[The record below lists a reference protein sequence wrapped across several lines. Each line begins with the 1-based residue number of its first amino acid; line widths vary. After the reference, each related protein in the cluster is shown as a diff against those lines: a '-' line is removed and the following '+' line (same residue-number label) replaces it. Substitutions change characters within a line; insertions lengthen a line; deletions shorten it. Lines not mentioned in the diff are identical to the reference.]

1 MYKKQGGNMQDI
13 GRLLIKEIEA
23 DRFVEFDFIKSYV
36 ENYVKR
42 NKLKRYYTNLIP
54 SVPKRLLDSN
64 LICAYDPRTKNLHMD
79 DDRIIDAIIGTSYLK
94 DKEAYYTNDMIFIYA
109 IYLSYITHELTHI
122 KQNKIVH
129 SFSCAPQVQ
138 LLKDAFTVH
147 DKYYEF
153 YLSNHDDFIS
163 EHNANMEAIFEV
175 LDLLNYTNLLE
186 DKEILNKY
194 NSFMCSLIIK
204 PYQDV
209 ENFMICPASTFYSNF
224 KERDRFY
231 TLNKEMSKDNF
242 TRILYGM
249 PFDKKLYNKLKQIRD
264 KETEVPDVK
273 KLILRSGEYGKTI

>member
-1 MYKKQGGNMQDI
+1 MQDI

-23 DRFVEFDFIKSYV
+23 DRLVEFDFIKSYV
-36 ENYVKR
+36 ENYIKV
-42 NKLKRYYTNLIP
+42 NKLKRYYKDLIP
-54 SVPKRLLDSN
+54 SVPQELLKSN
-64 LICAYDPRTKNLHMD
+64 LISAYNAKTKNLHID
-79 DDRIIDAIIGTSYLK
+79 DDRLIDSIIKTTYLK

-129 SFSCAPQVQ
+129 PFSYTPQLQ

-147 DKYYEF
+147 NKYYEF

-175 LDLLNYTNLLE
+175 LDLLNNTNMLE
-186 DKEILNKY
+186 DKDVLNQY
-194 NSFMCSLIIK
+194 NSFMCGLIIK
-204 PYQDV
+204 PYQAI

-231 TLNKEMSKDNF
+231 TLDKEMSKSNF
-242 TRILYGM
+242 IRILYGM
-249 PFDKKLYNKLKQIRD
+249 PFDRKLFNKLVQIRD
-264 KETEVPDVK
+264 KETEVPNVK